1 MSRRLSLLYFKEVSA
16 DLQTEPLLTGLLDA
30 ATRQLSDKY
39 QVGSLIR
46 RGERAHMPLDHGPCV
61 YCFLSQRCPSVNFF
75 PLQRLASSFFIALCK
90 ERTNR
95 FAIILLIHLGFAKS
109 PHTTTLLIEAPIDGH
124 RCCPL
129 TLCRAMAIF
138 VLLLWH
144 PDLSLFVSESGPT
157 NLLGLIDIRS
167 TRIPC
172 FFV

>member
-1 MSRRLSLLYFKEVSA
+1 
-16 DLQTEPLLTGLLDA
+16 
-30 ATRQLSDKY
+30 
-39 QVGSLIR
+39 
-46 RGERAHMPLDHGPCV
+46 MPLDRGPCT
-61 YCFLSQRCPSVNFF
+61 YCFLSQRCPSVNFI
-75 PLQRLASSFFIALCK
+75 PLQRLTRLPFLLPLQ
-90 ERTNR
+90 RTNKS